1 VPTLLPRKS
10 PPVLLRFWRECTRRS
25 HFRAFFFCVAGLA
38 AELQLRV
45 YSHECHSGVTLGH
58 GVEGRPRV
66 MLNST
71 CRPSPPLVFVLRCV
85 AWPPFNLLS
94 DRPQLGQAADV
105 AGRWWRG
112 GGASLGKTKGAW
124 RGNS

>member
-1 VPTLLPRKS
+1 MHSSLTLSRPL
-10 PPVLLRFWRECTRRS
+10 
-25 HFRAFFFCVAGLA
+25 FFCVAGLA

-58 GVEGRPRV
+58 GVEGRPGV

-112 GGASLGKTKGAW
+112 GAASW
-124 RGNS
+124 RHWVRLREPGGGIVRVRV